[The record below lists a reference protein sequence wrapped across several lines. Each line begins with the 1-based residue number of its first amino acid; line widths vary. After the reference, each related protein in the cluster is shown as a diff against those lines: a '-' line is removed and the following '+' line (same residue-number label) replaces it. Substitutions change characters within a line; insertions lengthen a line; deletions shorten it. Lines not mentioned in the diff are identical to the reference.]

1 MMGNDCLMYERVTSE
16 GDAFI
21 MKIIVTAGGQG
32 TKLWPYSRT
41 SKPKQFQPI
50 VGDTSL
56 YADTIATLLKKFT
69 PEDIFISTKRKFIK
83 YISEQSPEIPLK
95 NYIIEPDIA
104 KDRGPGEGLAFLKLS
119 LWHPDEPFF
128 VVQADC
134 VRKPEAAFLKM
145 IEDAGKSVERDRK
158 YITGGL
164 KATEPNMGVDYL
176 QLGERVEG
184 SKQELYEIEAFL
196 GRKSS
201 FRETK
206 ELIEN
211 FHIVTHCNHSC
222 WYPGLMLDAYKAY
235 RPDWYAALMKMKD
248 VIDKPGED
256 AAIEE
261 IYDTMEKGATE
272 EVTKQ
277 VMQAGEARIILLPF
291 KWTDIGTWGSVYEFF
306 VNGDGT
312 GNYKDGKVVTVD
324 TTGSLVKTSK
334 EGKLVAVAGVEDL
347 VIVDTDDVLLIIP
360 KDKIEKIK
368 DIQAELNE
376 RGDKEYL

>member
-1 MMGNDCLMYERVTSE
+1 
-16 GDAFI
+16 

-32 TKLWPYSRT
+32 TKLWPYSRED
-41 SKPKQFQPI
+41 KPKQFQPI

-56 YADTIATLLKKFT
+56 YADTIETLLKKFT

-83 YISEQSPEIPLK
+83 YISEQSPQIPLR
-95 NYIIEPDIA
+95 NYIIEPDAA
-104 KDRGPGEGLAFLKLS
+104 KDRGPGEGLAFLRLS
-119 LWHPDEPFF
+119 VLYPDEPFF

-134 VRKPEAAFLKM
+134 VRKPEEAFLQM
-145 IEDAGKSVERDRK
+145 IEEAGKIVERDRK
-158 YITGGL
+158 YVTGGI

-176 QLGERVEG
+176 QLGEKVPGSSQEMYKVED
-184 SKQELYEIEAFL
+184 FL

-201 FRETK
+201 YRETK

-222 WYPGLMLDAYKAY
+222 WYPGLMLEAYKQY
-235 RPDWYAALMKMKD
+235 RPDWYEALMKIKD
-248 VIDKPGED
+248 VLDKPGED

-261 IYDTMEKGATE
+261 IYETMEKGATE

-277 VMQAGEARIILLPF
+277 VMKNGDACIILLPF

-306 VNGDGT
+306 VDGDER
-312 GNYKDGKVVTVD
+312 GNYKDGNVLTVD
-324 TTGSLVKTSK
+324 AAGSLIKTSNDK
-334 EGKLVAVAGVEDL
+334 KLIAVAGVQDL
-347 VIVDTDDVLLIIP
+347 IIVDTDDILLVIP

-368 DIQAELNE
+368 ELQSAL
-376 RGDKEYL
+376 KEQEQGKDYL